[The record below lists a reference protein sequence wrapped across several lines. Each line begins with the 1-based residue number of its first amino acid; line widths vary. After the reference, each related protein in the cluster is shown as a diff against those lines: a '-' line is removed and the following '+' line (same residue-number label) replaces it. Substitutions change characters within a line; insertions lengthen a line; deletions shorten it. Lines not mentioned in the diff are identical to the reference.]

1 MANTTRTRRPAK
13 GRPAP
18 NKPPQRRRK
27 PVKKRGQPQQ
37 APEVVYTPAPAMSRR
52 KLLLRLLT
60 VVAVVIALLFGMAVF
75 FRVDVEKTTVSGNNK
90 YTAWEILQ
98 ASGIEDGEGLLS
110 LSRIAACGKIITAL
124 PYVKDVRIG
133 ISLPDT
139 VRIYVQELPVTYA
152 CQSETGTW
160 WLLSSE
166 GKLVEQIDAT
176 SASNYTVL
184 RGFVLAS
191 AHQGGTA
198 QALETSSGGGTAPEG
213 ESTVITVTNAHRLSV
228 ALEILQALESC
239 GSIGQVS
246 NLDVSDTGEI
256 TMRYGSRFEILL
268 GDDSRLPYKIRFMT
282 QAIAQMAEYQ
292 SGVLDVSFRLR
303 EEAILTPFGTR

>member
-18 NKPPQRRRK
+18 NKAPQRRRK

-37 APEVVYTPAPAMSRR
+37 VPEVVYTPAPAMSRR

-198 QALETSSGGGTAPEG
+198 QALETSGGGTAPEG

-246 NLDVSDTGEI
+246 NLDLSGTGEI
-256 TMRYGSRFEILL
+256 TMLYGSRFEILL